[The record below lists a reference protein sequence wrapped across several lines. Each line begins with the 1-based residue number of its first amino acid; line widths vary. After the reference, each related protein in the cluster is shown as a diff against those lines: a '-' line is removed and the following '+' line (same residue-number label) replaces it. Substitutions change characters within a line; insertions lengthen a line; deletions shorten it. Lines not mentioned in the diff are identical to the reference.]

1 LWNFGDGNIGSAVN
15 PSHIY
20 TSDGTYN
27 VTLEVTDSEG
37 ATNVSSTTVVI
48 SSQGSTNLTITQ
60 ISPNSM
66 IKGHTITITIS
77 GTGFE
82 PDTSVKFGGA
92 KWVPTAISTTII
104 DTQTIKIDVTRGAAG
119 PNKDFVYDVSVTN
132 LNGESFTL
140 LESFTVTSQ

>member
-1 LWNFGDGNIGSAVN
+1 LWNFGDGNTGSAVN

-20 TSDGTYN
+20 TSVGTYN

-37 ATNVSSTTVVI
+37 ATNISSTTVMI
-48 SSQGSTNLTITQ
+48 SSQGSTNLTITK

-66 IKGHTITITIS
+66 IKGDTITITIS

-82 PDTSVKFGGA
+82 PDVSVKFGGA
-92 KWVPTAISTTII
+92 KWVPTTISTTFI
-104 DTQTIKIDVTRGAAG
+104 DTQTIKIDVTRSTAG
-119 PNKDFVYDVSVTN
+119 PNKDFVYDVTVIN

-140 LESFTVTSQ
+140 ENAFTVQN